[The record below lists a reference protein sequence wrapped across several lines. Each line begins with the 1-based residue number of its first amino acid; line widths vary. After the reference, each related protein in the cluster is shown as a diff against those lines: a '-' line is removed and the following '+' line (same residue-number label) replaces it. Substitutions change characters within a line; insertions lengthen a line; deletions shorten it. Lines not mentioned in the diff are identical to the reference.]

1 MSQRSPGKTIKII
14 RSLEQV
20 KWHYWKF
27 NEDNSFI
34 KSCKKEYLL
43 PKFAIV
49 RLSTRN
55 GSMRLKKKNWS
66 LNSFITEVSII

>member
-1 MSQRSPGKTIKII
+1 MLQRSAGKVIKLI

-20 KWHYWKF
+20 KWHYWKV
-27 NEDNSFI
+27 NENISFI

-43 PKFAIV
+43 PKFTMV

-66 LNSFITEVSII
+66 LNSFMTEVSII